1 MAESYSVKAILSA
14 VDRGFSSTINK
25 AISTTETL
33 ASRIKSGFSFGVLT
47 GMGQQAFS
55 ALTSG
60 ASDLVGEINNSNK
73 AWKTFESNMKI
84 LGKGEKDINDVK
96 NALQDYAQESIYS
109 SSDMAST
116 YAQLAS
122 VGIDSA
128 DQLVMAF
135 GGLAA
140 AAENPAQ
147 AMKTLSQQAVQM
159 AAKPNVAW
167 ADFKLMLEQSPAGI
181 AEVAKRMGMS
191 TSELVTKVQKGTVKT
206 KDFFNAIKEAGGAG
220 TEFEKLSKTYKGVDD
235 AMDGLKETLGNKL
248 TPAFE
253 VLSGVAIGG
262 IEGIITQIGKIDA
275 EALEAKVTAGI
286 EKAKPY
292 WEAFKDI
299 CGQVGEVLKTV
310 GKFFLD
316 NADTIS
322 KCIPYILGAV
332 IAFKAFKAIN
342 TVLPFVKGFTSAIG
356 SLAGKGI
363 SALAG
368 KLFGVASGETAA
380 GKAAG
385 ASSKQM
391 MAMAKSTALLAA
403 SVLMIALGFALLTQS
418 AIALANSGGLAIG
431 VMAGLVIAVGAL
443 TIGMM
448 AMLKTISQTP
458 KKMQSAAMALL
469 AMGAAVL
476 MIGVGFALLTQSSIA
491 LANAGWGAIAVMV
504 GMVAAIALLAVGASF
519 LGTALTAGAIGF
531 IAFGAAML
539 MAGAGAAL
547 AGVGLSLVA
556 SALPLVVAHGAQGA
570 IAIAQLGAGML
581 VFAAGAALAGA
592 ACIVL
597 GAGMVVASVGIIA
610 LGVAAVVAA
619 VGIAALAAGALL
631 LGVALAVGAG
641 AIALLGLALPLAAN
655 GATMCVGVFAA
666 FAGSVTM
673 LAASLMLLLVPLAGI
688 GLAAAAAAIAIGV
701 FGVAMTT
708 GAIGTLAMATA
719 LKGVKTQMKAI
730 ASSAKSAK
738 NSLKSMRESIS
749 VVESGLDGLGSK
761 AKSAMSKLTSAFDD
775 SASKAEASGEK
786 VGNGFTQGMTA
797 GLATAPAVAQMGV
810 STVNAAL
817 MAGYS
822 GAYSSGAFIGMG
834 FANGMLSMLATVR
847 NAANQLVAQAN
858 RAIEA
863 KAKIG
868 SPSKITTQY
877 GEWYGEG
884 YVNGI
889 ASMVREARNAAET
902 LVSFPAVNTPNLAM
916 AYGGELSADYS
927 YSRNGVYTFEIP
939 VVAEGREIARA
950 TATYMQEEL
959 DRHQTRTARK
969 TGKV

>member
-14 VDRGFSSTINK
+14 ADRGFSSTINK

-33 ASRIKSGFSFGVLT
+33 ASRIKNGFSFGILT
-47 GMGQQAFS
+47 GAGQQAFS
-55 ALTSG
+55 MLTSG
-60 ASDLVGEINNSNK
+60 ATDLVSEINSSNK
-73 AWKTFESNMKI
+73 AWKTFDSNMKI
-84 LGKGEKDINDVK
+84 IHGDSDKTAQKIADVKGE
-96 NALQDYAQESIYS
+96 LQSYAEESIYS

-116 YAQLAS
+116 YAQLEA
-122 VGIDSA
+122 VGVDSA
-128 DQLVMAF
+128 LSLVKAF

-140 AAENPAQ
+140 ASENPAQ
-147 AMKTLSQQAVQM
+147 AMKTLSQQATQM

-167 ADFKLMLEQSPAGI
+167 ADFKLMLEQTPAGI
-181 AEVAKRMGMS
+181 AAVAKEMGMS
-191 TSELVTKVQKGTVKT
+191 TSELVSKVQAGEVST
-206 KDFFNAIKEAGGAG
+206 KKFFEAIENAGGAG
-220 TEFEKLSKTYKGVDD
+220 TEFEKLAKSYKGVDD
-235 AMDGLKETLGNKL
+235 AMAGLQETLGNKL
-248 TPAFE
+248 TPAFD

-262 IEGIITQIGKIDA
+262 ISGIIDKISEIDA
-275 EALEAKVTAGI
+275 EALAAKVTAGI

-299 CGQVGEVLKTV
+299 CGEVGAALKVV
-310 GKFFLD
+310 GTFLMD
-316 NADTIS
+316 NADTIA
-322 KCIPYILGAV
+322 KVLPYIAGAAL
-332 IAFKAFKAIN
+332 AFKAFKIIN
-342 TVLPFVKGFTSAIG
+342 TIIPGMQLFTSSLAK
-356 SLAGKGI
+356 LAGKGI
-363 SALAG
+363 AALAG
-368 KLFGVASGETAA
+368 KLFGVAAGETAA
-380 GKAAG
+380 GTAAKT
-385 ASSKQM
+385 SSKQM
-391 MAMAKSTALLAA
+391 LTMAKSTALMGVA
-403 SVLMIALGFALLTQS
+403 VLMIAGGFALLAQS

-443 TIGMM
+443 AIGMM

-458 KKMQSAAMALL
+458 KKMQSAAMAML
-469 AMGAAVL
+469 ALGAAVL
-476 MIGVGFALLTQSSIA
+476 LVGVGFALMAQSSIA
-491 LANAGWGAIAVMV
+491 LANAGGLAIGVMV
-504 GMVAAIALLAVGASF
+504 GMVAAVALLAVGAAA
-519 LGTALTAGAIGF
+519 LGTALTAGAVGF
-531 IAFGAAML
+531 IAFGAAL
-539 MAGAGAAL
+539 VL
-547 AGVGLSLVA
+547 AGVGAVLAAASLSIISGV
-556 SALPLVVAHGAQGA
+556 LPTICTYGLQGA
-570 IAIAQLGAGML
+570 TAIAALGASMML
-581 VFAAGAALAGA
+581 FATGAIAAGAALV
-592 ACIVL
+592 VL
-597 GAGMVVASVGIIA
+597 SAGMVVLAAGTVAASVG
-610 LGVAAVVAA
+610 VVAF
-619 VGIAALAAGALL
+619 GAAMVTGAAG
-631 LGVALAVGAG
+631 
-641 AIALLGLALPLAAN
+641 
-655 GATMCVGVFAA
+655 T
-666 FAGSVTM
+666 
-673 LAASLMLLLVPLAGI
+673 
-688 GLAAAAAAIAIGV
+688 
-701 FGVAMTT
+701 VAMV
-708 GAIGTLAMATA
+708 AA
-719 LKGVKTQMKAI
+719 LKGVQSSMKAI

-761 AKSAMSKLTSAFDD
+761 AKGAMSKLTSAFDD

>member
-14 VDRGFSSTINK
+14 ADRGFSSTINK

-73 AWKTFESNMKI
+73 AWKTFEGNMKI
-84 LGKGEKDINDVK
+84 LGKSEKEIDSVK
-96 NALQDYAQESIYS
+96 GALQQYAQESIYS

-122 VGIDSA
+122 VGVKSA
-128 DQLVMAF
+128 DKLVTGF

-167 ADFKLMLEQSPAGI
+167 SDFKLMLEQTPAGI
-181 AEVAKRMGMS
+181 AAVAKEMGMS
-191 TSELVTKVQKGTVKT
+191 TSDLVKKVQKGTVKT
-206 KDFFNAIKEAGGAG
+206 EDFFNAINKVGNSDS
-220 TEFEKLSKTYKGVDD
+220 FNKLATSYKGVDD
-235 AMDGLKETLGNKL
+235 AVDGLKETLGNKL
-248 TPAFE
+248 TPAFD

-262 IEGIITQIGKIDA
+262 ISGIIDKISEIDA
-275 EALEAKVTAGI
+275 EALAAKVTAGI

-332 IAFKAFKAIN
+332 IAFKAFKVIG
-342 TVLPFVKGFTSAIG
+342 TLLPFVKGFASAIG

-504 GMVAAIALLAVGASF
+504 GMVAAIALLAIGAAA
-519 LGTALTAGAIGF
+519 LGTALTAGAVGF

-889 ASMVREARNAAET
+889 SGMVKKAWNAAEQ

-939 VVAEGREIARA
+939 VIAEGREIARA

-959 DRHQTRTARK
+959 NRHETRNARK
-969 TGKV
+969 MGRV